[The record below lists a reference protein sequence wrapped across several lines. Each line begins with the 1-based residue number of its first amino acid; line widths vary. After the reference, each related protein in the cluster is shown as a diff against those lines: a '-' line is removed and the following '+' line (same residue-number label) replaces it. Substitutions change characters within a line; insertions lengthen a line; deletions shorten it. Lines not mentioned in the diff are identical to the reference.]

1 MHFSVWFKSIPL
13 LTSCVTH
20 SLSPSPQQVLPSP
33 SFPFSLQPHR
43 SVPPLLVK
51 WKADSGLHKM
61 PEQTLLCSGRQPSF
75 VVKFLVTISHCL
87 ALFKI
92 HFDLWYTGKYPVQ
105 AVKRVSQLTS
115 SVLKGLDNL
124 LLYTI
129 LPFFFQSVHLLCGKY
144 MGRKTVNMI
153 KLSHTHGV
161 FTYTI
166 KKLYYIIV

>member
-1 MHFSVWFKSIPL
+1 MHFSVWFRSISL
-13 LTSCVTH
+13 LTFCVTH

-33 SFPFSLQPHR
+33 PFLLSLQPHR

-75 VVKFLVTISHCL
+75 VIKFLVIIFHCL

-92 HFDLWYTGKYPVQ
+92 HFYLRCRSKHSVQ
-105 AVKRVSQLTS
+105 AVKRVNQLTS

-124 LLYTI
+124 LLNTI
-129 LPFFFQSVHLLCGKY
+129 LPFFLICSFTVWKIYGK
-144 MGRKTVNMI
+144 NDC
-153 KLSHTHGV
+153 
-161 FTYTI
+161 
-166 KKLYYIIV
+166 